1 MELNQLRYVLAV
13 ARERNFTR
21 AAASCFVVQS
31 ALSHQVKAL
40 ETELGVQL
48 FRRTSRRVELT
59 AAGEAFL
66 PHAQACL
73 DAANRAAGE
82 ASAAA
87 GLVRGPLRVGTVA
100 TLTSVDLASLLVE
113 FRKAHPGV
121 GITLRVGGSD
131 VLQEDLTAG
140 RLDVGFLGLSA
151 DVVPNAAHRELCRHR
166 LDVVLATSHRL
177 AGQRQ
182 LRLADLVDE
191 DFVDFPAGT
200 PGRVQS
206 DRAFEQAGLTRRVT
220 MESGDLS
227 LMGDLVAQGLVI
239 TLLPPGVVT
248 DWSGLVA
255 RPLIDGPERAE
266 HVAWNGFNPT
276 PAASA
281 LMALLADR

>member
-48 FRRTSRRVELT
+48 FRRNSRRVELT

-73 DAANRAAGE
+73 DAANRAAAE

-100 TLTSVDLASLLVE
+100 TLTSVDLASLLVG

-121 GITLRVGGSD
+121 DITLRVGGSD
-131 VLQEDLTAG
+131 VLQEDLAAG
-140 RLDVGFLGLSA
+140 RLDVAFLGLAA
-151 DVVPNAAHRELCRHR
+151 DVVPSAAHRELCRHR

-177 AGQRQ
+177 AGHSQ

-200 PGRVQS
+200 PGRAQS
-206 DRAFEQAGLTRRVT
+206 DRAFEQAGLIRRVT

-227 LMGDLVAQGLVI
+227 LMGDLVAQGLVV

-276 PAASA
+276 PAANA
-281 LMALLADR
+281 LMKLLADS